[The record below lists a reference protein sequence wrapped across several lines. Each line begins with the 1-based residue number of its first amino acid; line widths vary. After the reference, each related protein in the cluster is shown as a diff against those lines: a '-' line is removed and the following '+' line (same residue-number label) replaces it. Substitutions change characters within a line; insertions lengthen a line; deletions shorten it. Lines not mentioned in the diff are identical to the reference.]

1 MADREEPT
9 VLTEDFEMLVDDTTF
24 SVFMSVC
31 FVSTILDLTTGSTMS
46 AVAVTVFTTLVV
58 TEGLDVGVG
67 GGGGTQI
74 SARVLNFGPRLLR
87 NCRSLS
93 DSRRLQQPTEP
104 ADEPW
109 PSKS

>member
-1 MADREEPT
+1 MDDRAELT

-31 FVSTILDLTTGSTMS
+31 FVSTILGLTTGSTMS
-46 AVAVTVFTTLVV
+46 TVALTVFTTLAV
-58 TEGLDVGVG
+58 TEGLGVGVG

-74 SARVLNFGPRLLR
+74 SARVLNFGPRLLM

-104 ADEPW
+104 ADEPL
-109 PSKS
+109 PS